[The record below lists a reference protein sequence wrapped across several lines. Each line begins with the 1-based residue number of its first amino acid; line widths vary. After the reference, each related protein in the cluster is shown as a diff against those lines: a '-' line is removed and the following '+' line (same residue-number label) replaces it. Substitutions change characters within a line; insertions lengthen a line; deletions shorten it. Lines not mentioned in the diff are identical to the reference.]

1 MYKIKMMLT
10 LKDISVEFK
19 ENKRGYGKAL
29 IYHLIPYLRVNTP
42 GRYIVKMLKNEYDIE
57 ITTNELYVYK
67 NRYYKELMGTSN
79 LGIEVEPKKETPL
92 QEINKKDSRT
102 DYQKLRDSLELLDLN
117 SAEEIIRREN
127 EKNEKLKN
135 LLKRKKD

>member
-1 MYKIKMMLT
+1 
-10 LKDISVEFK
+10 
-19 ENKRGYGKAL
+19 
-29 IYHLIPYLRVNTP
+29 
-42 GRYIVKMLKNEYDIE
+42 MLKNEYDIE